1 MKETQRSRRIGRSI
15 GALLIGIFAGAIL
28 SFGTDELLH
37 IAGVFPALGQPMN
50 DALLLIATAHRT
62 VYNVVGSYIVAR
74 LAPNRPMQHAMAS
87 GVASLVLGTAGT
99 LATWNRGLASHWYPL
114 AIIAL
119 AMPCAWAGG
128 RLRVMQLRARVDSE
142 GPRKNRFQNNNIR
155 RLAND

>member
-15 GALLIGIFAGAIL
+15 GALLIGIFAGAVL
-28 SFGTDELLH
+28 SFGTDELLY
-37 IAGVFPALGQPMN
+37 IAGIFPALGQPMN

-62 VYNVVGSYIVAR
+62 VYNVVGSYVVAR
-74 LAPNRPMQHAMAS
+74 LAPNPMQHAM
-87 GVASLVLGTAGT
+87 
-99 LATWNRGLASHWYPL
+99 ATWNRGLASHWYPL

-128 RLRVMQLRARVDSE
+128 RLRVMQSRARVDGE

>member
-15 GALLIGIFAGAIL
+15 GALLTGIFAGAIL

-37 IAGVFPALGQPMN
+37 IAGIFPALGQPMN

-87 GVASLVLGTAGT
+87 GVVSLVLG
-99 LATWNRGLASHWYPL
+99 
-114 AIIAL
+114 
-119 AMPCAWAGG
+119 
-128 RLRVMQLRARVDSE
+128 LRAPS
-142 GPRKNRFQNNNIR
+142 R
-155 RLAND
+155 RGIADLCPTGIPLPLSHLRCRAPGRAADFA